1 MIDPMKSIIFSF
13 FLFFCGISLFAQTT
27 NTSATGFKPEEKDI
41 EQKKLEKGTN
51 YDVNFD
57 IANHEAFFVGGEDS
71 LFRYFYRTLTI
82 PQAAVEAN
90 LVGNAMIGF
99 QVNFDGK
106 IQGAYSIG
114 KVGFGID
121 EQLITAISNVAFSPA
136 TQGSIPYRSEV
147 VLEIPIKAVY
157 LSNIKK

>member
-1 MIDPMKSIIFSF
+1 MKSTVFCISF
-13 FLFFCGISLFAQTT
+13 FFVTISLVAQTG
-27 NTSATGFKPEEKDI
+27 NNNSTGFKPEEKDV
-41 EQKKLEKGTN
+41 EQKKLEKGIN
-51 YDVNFD
+51 YNVNFD
-57 IANHEAFFVGGEDS
+57 IADHEAFFVGGEDS
-71 LFRYFYRTLTI
+71 LFRYLYRTISI
-82 PQAAVEAN
+82 PQSAVDAN
-90 LVGNAMIGF
+90 LLGNAMIGF

-121 EQLITAISNVAFSPA
+121 EQLITALSNVSFSPA

-157 LSNIKK
+157 LSNINK

>member
-1 MIDPMKSIIFSF
+1 MKPLIFF
-13 FLFFCGISLFAQTT
+13 MLFLGFTFSLAAQIG
-27 NTSATGFKPEEKDI
+27 NSSATGFKPEEKDI
-41 EQKKLEKGTN
+41 EQKRLEKGIN

-57 IANHEAFFVGGEDS
+57 IANHEAYFIGGEDS
-71 LFRYFYRTLTI
+71 LFRYLFNAIKI
-82 PQAAVEAN
+82 PQAAVDAN
-90 LVGNAMIGF
+90 LVANAMIGF

-121 EQLITAISNVAFSPA
+121 EQLIEKLSSVSFSPA
-136 TQGSIPYRSEV
+136 TQGSMPYRSEV

-157 LSNIKK
+157 LSNINK

>member
-1 MIDPMKSIIFSF
+1 MKSTVFSF
-13 FLFFCGISLFAQTT
+13 LFLCFGVSLVAQTR
-27 NTSATGFKPEEKDI
+27 NSSSTGFKPEEKDI
-41 EQKKLEKGTN
+41 EQKKLEKGIN

-57 IANHEAFFVGGEDS
+57 IANHEAYFVGGEDS
-71 LFRYFYRTLTI
+71 LFRHLYRTITI
-82 PQAAVEAN
+82 PQTAVDAN

-121 EQLITAISNVAFSPA
+121 EQLITALSNVAFSPA

-157 LSNIKK
+157 LSNIQK